1 MPIYYKPFPCKSRKQ
16 VKPKEDRIRLIKILF
31 QQSWSHSY
39 CILSTTRA
47 CFPGQGSFHRNCF
60 TLLKCFSQ
68 SLVSMI
74 QLREMAYSSSLPSN
88 LQHLGLQIRS
98 LTLGNNLPIIFWH
111 LRDVRMNG
119 QGNLACCTPWGHK
132 EWDTTEPLN
141 WIELRMNGF
150 INLNWTPNIELPI
163 LNLFRVHCRKYDSF
177 SSLIKNFFHSINT
190 VLEQKSCFCV
200 TVS

>member
-1 MPIYYKPFPCKSRKQ
+1 M
-16 VKPKEDRIRLIKILF
+16 F
-31 QQSWSHSY
+31 QQSWSHNY

-47 CFPGQGSFHRNCF
+47 CFPSQGSFHRNCF
-60 TLLKCFSQ
+60 TLLKYFSQ

-111 LRDVRMNG
+111 LRYVRTNG
-119 QGNLACCTPWGHK
+119 QGNLACCTPWGHN
-132 EWDTTEPLN
+132 EWDTTEPMN
-141 WIELRMNGF
+141 WTELRMNGF

-163 LNLFRVHCRKYDSF
+163 LNLFRVHCTKYDSL
-177 SSLIKNFFHSINT
+177 SSLIKNFFHSINR